1 MKIQFEILRNTRK
14 NFLKLYTGLSEEQM
28 FKKVPNF
35 NNTTYW
41 NFSHILITQ
50 QILCLKLAGKTP
62 SIKEKTIEMF
72 KKGSSGG
79 EVFGFNPEEVALT
92 SVDELQEAYINGE
105 LSSYQ
110 DYETSYGVTLKSIED
125 AICFNNTHEA
135 LHLGYAM
142 SMKKYL

>member
-14 NFLKLYTGLSEEQM
+14 NFLNLYTSLSEEQL

-35 NNTTYW
+35 KNTAYW

-62 SIKEKTIEMF
+62 SIQAEVIDTF

-79 EVFGFNPEEVALT
+79 EVFGFDPTEIAMT
-92 SVDELQEAYINGE
+92 SIDELEKAYYKGD
-105 LSSYQ
+105 LSSFQ
-110 DYETSYGVTLKSIED
+110 KYETSYGVVLNSIED